1 MTFIQWA
8 TIAILVAML
17 IAYASERFRL
27 ETVALTGLGAAYL
40 IGVVPSQN
48 IFAGFASP
56 AVITVVEILL
66 LVSALSQSR
75 IMDDLARRIVAGEK
89 GETTILAMLCAIGA
103 IGSIFMNNIGALAL
117 LFPVALSVCA
127 RLDIPSTR
135 ILMPLSFA
143 TLLGGMCSLTGT
155 PANLVV
161 NEWKVFETGVGFG
174 YFELARIAGP
184 VALAGLVW
192 TILAAPW
199 FFRDNATPAQTRIEV
214 GPAEFLAEMIV
225 PEDSPLAGLRLP
237 DAEDRAELHIHGVV
251 RNGAHVFARRHNI
264 ILVAG
269 DTLLLEGDLSHL
281 EELREQGLLNAPAG
295 LSIQAERIEAVVMP
309 DSLLLGSRVGDI
321 LAFAEHSVDVAA
333 LASRRHRIEGSFG
346 DLQIGIGDVLL
357 LVGERN
363 ALRQTIAD
371 CGLLPLSRQRPPRL
385 NVRAAPGVLTFIAG
399 ILLSAFDVVP
409 TEIAFGAVVIALIL
423 TRSLNLRTAL
433 QDLNW
438 PIVILLACMIP
449 LGQAVQDTGTARV
462 IANALADYIPLGEPI
477 AVVAL
482 VLGMAVIV
490 TPFIDNVSTAA
501 VLSPIAAGIASRTGV
516 PIEPLL
522 MAVAI
527 GASLDFI
534 TPFGHHN
541 NAMVMGAAGYRFRDF
556 PRFGGPLT
564 IISFGIALI
573 AFAVI
578 L

>member
-8 TIAILVAML
+8 TIAILAAML
-17 IAYASERFRL
+17 VAYASERFRL
-27 ETVALTGLGAAYL
+27 ETVALTGLGTAYVA
-40 IGVVPSQN
+40 GVVPAQN
-48 IFAGFASP
+48 IFTGFASP

-75 IMDDLARRIVAGEK
+75 IMDDIARRIVAGAK
-89 GETTILAMLCAIGA
+89 GEMAILAMLCAMGA
-103 IGSIFMNNIGALAL
+103 AGSIFMNNIGALAL

-127 RLDIPSTR
+127 KLDIPSSR
-135 ILMPLSFA
+135 VLMPLSFA

-161 NEWKVFETGVGFG
+161 NEWKVLETGSGFG
-174 YFELARIAGP
+174 YLELALIGGP
-184 VALAGLVW
+184 VALIGLGWV
-192 TILAAPW
+192 ILSAPRFFGSNEAA
-199 FFRDNATPAQTRIEV
+199 THSRIEI
-214 GPAEFLAEMIV
+214 GPSEFLAEMLV
-225 PEDSPLAGLRLP
+225 PEDSSLTGLHLP
-237 DAEDRAELHIHGVV
+237 EAEQRTELRIHGVMRHGV
-251 RNGAHVFARRHNI
+251 HVFARRDNI

-269 DTLLLEGDLSHL
+269 DTLLLEGDLARL
-281 EELREQGLLNAPAG
+281 EDLRDQGSLANPAG
-295 LSIQAERIEAVVMP
+295 LARHAERIEAVVMP
-309 DSLLLGSRVGDI
+309 DSLLLGSRLGDI
-321 LAFAEHSVDVAA
+321 LMFAENSVRVAA

-346 DLQIGIGDVLL
+346 DLQIGLGDVLL
-357 LVGERN
+357 LAGERG
-363 ALRQTIAD
+363 ALQQTIAD

-385 NVRAAPGVLTFIAG
+385 NARAAPGVITFIAG
-399 ILLSAFDVVP
+399 VLLSAFNIVP
-409 TEIAFGAVVIALIL
+409 PEIAFGAVVIALIM

-462 IANALADYIPLGEPI
+462 IANALADYIPLGEPM

-482 VLGMAVIV
+482 VLGLAVVV

-501 VLSPIAAGIASRTGV
+501 VLSPIAAGIATRTGV

-527 GASLDFI
+527 GASLDFM

-556 PRFGGPLT
+556 LRFGGPLT
-564 IISFGIALI
+564 IVTFGIALV
-573 AFAVI
+573 AFAAI